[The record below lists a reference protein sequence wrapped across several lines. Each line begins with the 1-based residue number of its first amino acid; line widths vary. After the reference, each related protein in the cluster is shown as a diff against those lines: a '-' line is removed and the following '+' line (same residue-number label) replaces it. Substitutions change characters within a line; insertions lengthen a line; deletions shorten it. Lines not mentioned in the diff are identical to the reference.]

1 LFLPPGSN
9 QTAAASANNSTA
21 IPKGRPGATNGSFP
35 INSSLTDPST
45 KTANGAL
52 PNSQNDP
59 PAKAKLPKKNFETGE
74 SLVGA
79 SKAGGNKTAS
89 NVTTTTTTTTTKKP
103 FGDHPVDQDIVGNG
117 KVPATPPSSQNG
129 LANPGK
135 GVANPGT
142 GGWGSDPA
150 NNNTWNSTFPDTNI
164 QSDPNSVSPANSGNP
179 LNTANGQVPGGG
191 MGGGYWNG
199 NSSNATIPDSQN
211 TGWGNGPGNAP
222 GNGWSSG
229 NGNAPGNGWSSGNG
243 NAPGNGFGNGPGN
256 GFVNGWSYGNGNSP
270 GNGWSYGNWNAP
282 GNGWSSG
289 NGNGLGNGYQVIC
302 VCQKTVFVPTNAFTR
317 YINITGGNATV
328 QQTPF
333 FVNFSSPASQGYKT
347 FVYRA

>member
-1 LFLPPGSN
+1 MFLPPGSN

-59 PAKAKLPKKNFETGE
+59 PAKAKLPKKSFETGE

-89 NVTTTTTTTTTKKP
+89 NVTTTTATTTTTTKKP
-103 FGDHPVDQDIVGNG
+103 FGDHPVGQNIVGNG
-117 KVPATPPSSQNG
+117 KVPATPPSSQNA

-142 GGWGSDPA
+142 GGWGSDPG
-150 NNNTWNSTFPDTNI
+150 NNNTLNSTFPDTNI
-164 QSDPNSVSPANSGNP
+164 QSDPNSVSPANSGNSGNPANSGNP
-179 LNTANGQVPGGG
+179 LNTANGQAPGGG
-191 MGGGYWNG
+191 MGGGFWNG

-211 TGWGNGPGNAP
+211 TGWGNGVGNGP
-222 GNGWSSG
+222 GNGF
-229 NGNAPGNGWSSGNG
+229 
-243 NAPGNGFGNGPGN
+243 GNGFGNGPGN
-256 GFVNGWSYGNGNSP
+256 GFVNGWSPGNGNAP

-282 GNGWSSG
+282 GNGWSSGNGNGWSSG

-333 FVNFSSPASQGYKT
+333 FVNFSSTASPGYKT